1 MEVKRGERRSRE
13 VVAALLDFL
22 APVVGEDY
30 LRGVVARI
38 ARDVKRDLDET
49 ADSEFNDSDLRL
61 AIGRV
66 LCARL
71 KGWHL
76 GTRIDYA
83 VTRQ

>member
-1 MEVKRGERRSRE
+1 MEVKKGERRSRA

-22 APVVGEDY
+22 TPVVGDDY
-30 LRGVVARI
+30 LRGVVAGI

-49 ADSEFNDSDLRL
+49 ADREFNDSDLRL

>member
-1 MEVKRGERRSRE
+1 MDVKKDGRRSRV

-22 APVVGEDY
+22 SPVVGEDY

-49 ADSEFNDSDLRL
+49 ADRELNDTDLRL
-61 AIGRV
+61 AVGRV

-71 KGWHL
+71 KGRPL
-76 GTRIDYA
+76 GTTTIMP
-83 VTRQ
+83 

>member
-1 MEVKRGERRSRE
+1 MEVKRGERRSRV

-22 APVVGEDY
+22 TPVVGEDY
-30 LRGVVARI
+30 LRGVVAGI
-38 ARDVKRDLDET
+38 AREVKRDLDET
-49 ADSEFNDSDLRL
+49 ADREFNDSDLRL

-83 VTRQ
+83 VRRQ

>member
-1 MEVKRGERRSRE
+1 MDAKKGDRRCGV

-49 ADSEFNDSDLRL
+49 ADGEFNDSDLRL

-71 KGWHL
+71 AGRHL
-76 GTRIDYA
+76 GARNDYA
-83 VTRQ
+83 VGGR

>member
-1 MEVKRGERRSRE
+1 MDVKKDERRCRV

-38 ARDVKRDLDET
+38 ARYVKRDLDET

-61 AIGRV
+61 AVGRV

-71 KGWHL
+71 GRRVL
-76 GTRIDYA
+76 E
-83 VTRQ
+83 

>member
-1 MEVKRGERRSRE
+1 MEVKKGERRSRV

-22 APVVGEDY
+22 TPVVGEDY
-30 LRGVVARI
+30 LRGVVAGI

-49 ADSEFNDSDLRL
+49 ADREFNDSDLRL

-66 LCARL
+66 LCTRL

>member
-1 MEVKRGERRSRE
+1 MEVEKEERRSR
-13 VVAALLDFL
+13 VIVAILLDFL

-49 ADSEFNDSDLRL
+49 ADREFNDSDLRL

-71 KGWHL
+71 NGRPL
-76 GTRIDYA
+76 GTTTIMP
-83 VTRQ
+83 

>member
-1 MEVKRGERRSRE
+1 MQQKKCTRRSE
-13 VVAALLDFL
+13 AVVSSLLEFL

-38 ARDVKRDLDET
+38 ARDVKRDLVET
-49 ADSEFNDSDLRL
+49 AEREFNDSDLRL

-71 KGWHL
+71 GR
-76 GTRIDYA
+76 GS
-83 VTRQ
+83 RQVSTTPIIP

>member
-1 MEVKRGERRSRE
+1 MNANKDGLRCRV

-22 APVVGEDY
+22 TPVVGEDY

-49 ADSEFNDSDLRL
+49 ADGVFNDSDLRL

-71 KGWHL
+71 KGRPL
-76 GTRIDYA
+76 GTTTIMP
-83 VTRQ
+83 

>member
-1 MEVKRGERRSRE
+1 MDVKKSERRSRV

-38 ARDVKRDLDET
+38 ARDVKRDLDEP
-49 ADSEFNDSDLRL
+49 ADREFNDSDLRL

-71 KGWHL
+71 KGRPQD
-76 GTRIDYA
+76 TTTIMP
-83 VTRQ
+83 

>member
-1 MEVKRGERRSRE
+1 MEVKKGERRSRV

-22 APVVGEDY
+22 TPVVGEDY
-30 LRGVVARI
+30 LRGVVAGI

-49 ADSEFNDSDLRL
+49 ADHEFNDSDLRL

>member
-1 MEVKRGERRSRE
+1 MEVKRGERRCRV
-13 VVAALLDFL
+13 VVATLLDFL

-49 ADSEFNDSDLRL
+49 ADGEFNDSDLRL

-71 KGWHL
+71 AGRHL
-76 GTRIDYA
+76 GTRND
-83 VTRQ
+83 

>member
-1 MEVKRGERRSRE
+1 MDAKKGDRRCGV

-38 ARDVKRDLDET
+38 ARDVKRDLDEA
-49 ADSEFNDSDLRL
+49 ADREFNDSDMRL
-61 AIGRV
+61 AVGRV

-71 KGWHL
+71 GRRVL
-76 GTRIDYA
+76 E
-83 VTRQ
+83 

>member
-1 MEVKRGERRSRE
+1 MKKGERRSRV

-71 KGWHL
+71 KGRSQDTSSIL
-76 GTRIDYA
+76 P
-83 VTRQ
+83 

>member
-1 MEVKRGERRSRE
+1 MNANKDGRRCG
-13 VVAALLDFL
+13 VVIAALLDFL

-38 ARDVKRDLDET
+38 ARDVKRDLDEA
-49 ADSEFNDSDLRL
+49 ADREFNDSDLRL

-71 KGWHL
+71 KGQPL
-76 GTRIDYA
+76 GTTTIMP
-83 VTRQ
+83 

>member
-1 MEVKRGERRSRE
+1 MDVKKGERRCR
-13 VVAALLDFL
+13 VVIAALLDFL

-49 ADSEFNDSDLRL
+49 ADREFNDSDLRL
-61 AIGRV
+61 AVGRV

>member
-1 MEVKRGERRSRE
+1 MEVKKGERRSRV

-49 ADSEFNDSDLRL
+49 ADREFNDSDLRL

-71 KGWHL
+71 KGWHM
-76 GTRIDYA
+76 GTRNDYA

>member
-1 MEVKRGERRSRE
+1 MDVKKDRRRSRV

-22 APVVGEDY
+22 SPVVGEDY

-49 ADSEFNDSDLRL
+49 ADREFNDSDLRL
-61 AIGRV
+61 AVGRV

-71 KGWHL
+71 KGRHL
-76 GTRIDYA
+76 GTTTIMP
-83 VTRQ
+83 

>member
-1 MEVKRGERRSRE
+1 MEVEKSERRNRV

-49 ADSEFNDSDLRL
+49 ADREFNDSDLRL

-71 KGWHL
+71 KGRPQD
-76 GTRIDYA
+76 TTTIMP
-83 VTRQ
+83 

>member
-1 MEVKRGERRSRE
+1 MEVKKGERRSRV

-38 ARDVKRDLDET
+38 VRDVKRDLDET
-49 ADSEFNDSDLRL
+49 ADREFNDSDLRL

-71 KGWHL
+71 GQASWNE
-76 GTRIDYA
+76 TTISIMP
-83 VTRQ
+83 

>member
-1 MEVKRGERRSRE
+1 MDVKKDERRCRV
-13 VVAALLDFL
+13 VVAALLDVL

>member
-1 MEVKRGERRSRE
+1 MEVKKGERRSRV

-38 ARDVKRDLDET
+38 VRDVKRDLDET
-49 ADSEFNDSDLRL
+49 ADREFNDSDLRL
-61 AIGRV
+61 AVGRV

-71 KGWHL
+71 GKSVL
-76 GTRIDYA
+76 E
-83 VTRQ
+83 

>member
-1 MEVKRGERRSRE
+1 MDVKKSERRCRV
-13 VVAALLDFL
+13 VVAALLNFL

-30 LRGVVARI
+30 LREVVAGL

-49 ADSEFNDSDLRL
+49 ADREFNDSDLRL

-71 KGWHL
+71 KGRPL
-76 GTRIDYA
+76 GTTTIMP
-83 VTRQ
+83 

>member
-1 MEVKRGERRSRE
+1 MDVKKDERRSRV

-22 APVVGEDY
+22 TPVVGEDY
-30 LRGVVARI
+30 LRGVVAGI

>member
-1 MEVKRGERRSRE
+1 MDVKKDERRSRV

-49 ADSEFNDSDLRL
+49 ADREFNDSDLRL
-61 AIGRV
+61 AVGRA

-71 KGWHL
+71 GKCL
-76 GTRIDYA
+76 SK
-83 VTRQ
+83 

>member
-1 MEVKRGERRSRE
+1 MDAKKGDRRCGV

-49 ADSEFNDSDLRL
+49 ADGEFNDSDLRL

-71 KGWHL
+71 KGRHL
-76 GTRIDYA
+76 DTRINYA
-83 VTRQ
+83 VSRQ

>member
-1 MEVKRGERRSRE
+1 MDVKKDGRRSRV

-22 APVVGEDY
+22 SPVVGEDY

>member
-1 MEVKRGERRSRE
+1 MNANKDGLRCRV

-38 ARDVKRDLDET
+38 ARDVKHDLYET
-49 ADSEFNDSDLRL
+49 ADGEFNDSDLRL
-61 AIGRV
+61 AVGRV

-71 KGWHL
+71 KGRPL
-76 GTRIDYA
+76 GTTTIMP
-83 VTRQ
+83 

>member
-1 MEVKRGERRSRE
+1 MEVKKGERRSRV
-13 VVAALLDFL
+13 VVASLLDFL
-22 APVVGEDY
+22 TPVVGEDY

-49 ADSEFNDSDLRL
+49 ADREFNDSDLRL

>member
-1 MEVKRGERRSRE
+1 MDVKKDGRRSRV
-13 VVAALLDFL
+13 VVAAMLDFL
-22 APVVGEDY
+22 SPVVGEDY

>member
-1 MEVKRGERRSRE
+1 MDVKKGERRCRV

-61 AIGRV
+61 SIGRV
-66 LCARL
+66 LCSRI
-71 KGWHL
+71 KGRSL
-76 GTRIDYA
+76 DTTPIMP
-83 VTRQ
+83 

>member
-1 MEVKRGERRSRE
+1 MNANKDGLRCRV

-22 APVVGEDY
+22 TPVVGEDY

-49 ADSEFNDSDLRL
+49 ADGEFNDSDLRL

-71 KGWHL
+71 KGRPL
-76 GTRIDYA
+76 GTTTIMP
-83 VTRQ
+83 